1 MSGHVSPRGEVNLS
15 SGPVYYWV
23 GTLEPGEPEDKVLI
37 SEVKEMEPSSF
48 FFISDSEGELG
59 AKAYHSLFVWG
70 SVSVVSEYGGRESF
84 FGPMVFGDKVMV
96 DKVSGCS

>member
-15 SGPVYYWV
+15 SGPVYYRV
-23 GTLEPGEPEDKVLI
+23 GASEPGESEDKVLI

-48 FFISDSEGELG
+48 FFVSDSESELG

-70 SVSVVSEYGGRESF
+70 SVGVVGEYGGWESF
-84 FGPMVFGDKVMV
+84 FGPVIFGDKVMV
-96 DKVSGCS
+96 DEISGCS